1 MVNVKGDCMNAK
13 QKGMLVILDGMG
25 LSNGANAGKIGA
37 TTKEDMPFVHQLM
50 QQYGHAS
57 LVASGELVGLD
68 KGQAGNSEIGHI
80 TIGAG
85 TTLPSTL
92 AKIRQ
97 AYHNDEWA
105 QSTVWE
111 NINIDKPFHIVG
123 MLSDAGVHAHWQT
136 IIQAAKLAVTKGITT
151 INIHLLLDGVD
162 SQAGSAIRIL
172 EDFHRDFSQL
182 PDTVKIVSIMG
193 RKWSS
198 DRAAN
203 WQVTQH
209 AVSSLMGN
217 EEQNHYKEDL
227 LSAHLEIDSEQ
238 NFPCHWLMPQSA
250 ISSGDTVLFTS
261 HRADRVSQLVKLFSK
276 HCHVLAMVE
285 LKLES
290 VNIKDVFFKTKPL
303 TQGLVSHLTH
313 NGYQTTRLSEQCKL
327 PHITYF
333 INGMQED
340 KNSHCIEIPTIADEK
355 IKGQPEMSL
364 QQLLAELETA
374 VFSITEQ
381 SVIIVNIPNLD
392 QVGHSGSLVAT
403 KKAAAYVDQAVAAIV
418 QWCEKLQW
426 QLMITADHGNA
437 DVMIDDNG
445 LPVGSHSENNV
456 PLIAIDNSGQQVK
469 WAKNSG
475 TLANVAA
482 SFSTLLNLPP
492 AEFMHPSLLTLD

>member
-1 MVNVKGDCMNAK
+1 MNTK
-13 QKGMLVILDGMG
+13 YKGMLVILDGMG
-25 LSNGANAGKIGA
+25 LSNGANAIEIGA
-37 TTKEDMPFVHQLM
+37 TTKQDMPFVHQLM
-50 QQYGHAS
+50 QKYGHAN
-57 LVASGELVGLD
+57 LIASGEPVGLD
-68 KGQAGNSEIGHI
+68 KGQAGNSEIGHV

-85 TTLPSTL
+85 TPLPSTL

-97 AYHNDEWA
+97 AYHNNEWA
-105 QSTVWE
+105 NSAVWG
-111 NINIDKPFHIVG
+111 NINLDKPFHIVG

-172 EDFHRDFSQL
+172 EDFYRDFSQL
-182 PDTVKIVSIMG
+182 PDLVKIVSIMG

-209 AVSSLMGN
+209 AVNCLMGN
-217 EEQNHYKEDL
+217 EEQKHYKEEL
-227 LSAHLEIDSEQ
+227 LLAHLGVESEQ
-238 NFPCHWLMPQSA
+238 SFPCHWLSQQGT
-250 ISSGDTVLFTS
+250 ISSQDTVLFAS
-261 HRADRVSQLVKLFSK
+261 HRADRISQLVKLFSE

-290 VNIKDVFFKTKPL
+290 VSVDDVFFKTKPL
-303 TQGLVSHLTH
+303 TQGLVSHLAD
-313 NGYQTTRLSEQCKL
+313 NGYQTTRLSEQCKF

-340 KNSHCIEIPTIADEK
+340 KNSHCIEILTIADDK

-364 QQLLAELETA
+364 PQLLAELETVLFA
-374 VFSITEQ
+374 NNDQ

-403 KKAAAYVDQAVAAIV
+403 KKAATYVDQAVSSIV
-418 QWCEKLQW
+418 QWCEKQQW

-456 PLIAIDNSGQQVK
+456 PLIAIDNTGQQVQ
-469 WAKNSG
+469 WAKKTG

-482 SFSTLLNLPP
+482 SFSTLLNIPP
-492 AEFMHPSLLTLD
+492 AEFMHPSLITLD